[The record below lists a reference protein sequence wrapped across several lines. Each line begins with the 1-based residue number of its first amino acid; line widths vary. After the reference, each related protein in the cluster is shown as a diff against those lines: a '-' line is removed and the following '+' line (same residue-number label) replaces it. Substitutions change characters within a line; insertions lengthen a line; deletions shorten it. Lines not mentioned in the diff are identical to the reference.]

1 MHLLKLFCRP
11 NLSFF
16 FLLRAFLDF
25 FFLTKQIFFPFKKK
39 KTPMENIRATYFLL
53 KIPIRVIV
61 IRGIRSLKNL
71 FAISF

>member
-1 MHLLKLFCRP
+1 
-11 NLSFF
+11 
-16 FLLRAFLDF
+16 
-25 FFLTKQIFFPFKKK
+25 
-39 KTPMENIRATYFLL
+39 MENIRATYFLR

>member
-11 NLSFF
+11 NLSYF
-16 FLLRAFLDF
+16 FLLRALLGF
-25 FFLTKQIFFPFKKK
+25 FSLTKQIFFPFKKK
-39 KTPMENIRATYFLL
+39 TSMENIRATYFLL